1 MRSIVGGTVD
11 LFGGT
16 SEVRNDQRR
25 IVSRARE
32 LRLDMRRLFDEKGRP
47 NAVWVFYEAV
57 RVVSSAV
64 YERLLR
70 GMRRLAGEGSQSR
83 GDECPPRVASRR
95 LFGASCDIVGGM
107 RHPRAVP
114 HCRAATCVTCP
125 RWYASSW
132 RTFTSSQRRCVGHGG
147 GTWREHAHRNG
158 GRTSAGRPFAA
169 TAIAAPVP
177 SIALSGNWA
186 AFTYAVG
193 STVTPPPQAIA
204 ITRAGEGSLSGLTVA
219 VDYSR
224 GAGGWLALPRRI
236 HLAEK

>member
-1 MRSIVGGTVD
+1 MRSIVSGTVD

-16 SEVRNDQRR
+16 SEVRNGQRR

-147 GTWREHAHRNG
+147 GTWRDTLTA
-158 GRTSAGRPFAA
+158 TVAGLP
-169 TAIAAPVP
+169 PV
-177 SIALSGNWA
+177 ALSRRRQ
-186 AFTYAVG
+186 
-193 STVTPPPQAIA
+193 SRRQCQASHCPA
-204 ITRAGEGSLSGLTVA
+204 TGRH
-219 VDYSR
+219 SR
-224 GAGGWLALPRRI
+224 MPWDRPSPRRRRRSRSQGPVR
-236 HLAEK
+236 ARSPV